1 MEQAGGIAD
10 AGLDEPRLV
19 GETGLAARIA
29 AIAGPV
35 AAGHGYRLVRVKI
48 SGQNGMTVQVM
59 AERPDGLMDIED
71 CTTLSRALSAT
82 LDVEDPIPN
91 EYNLEVSS
99 PGMDR
104 PLVRRID
111 FARWAGHEAKVEMS
125 EMIDGRKRFRGAIA
139 GIEDKVLHLAV
150 TDDAGESHDVTLP
163 LDLIDEAKLVLTD
176 ALIDAALKAEKQ
188 AKKARQAALPE
199 QD

>member
-29 AIAGPV
+29 AIAGPL
-35 AAGHGYRLVRVKI
+35 AAGLGYRLVRVKI

-111 FARWAGHEAKVEMS
+111 FARWEGHEAKVEMS

-150 TDDAGESHDVTLP
+150 TDDTGESHDVALP

-176 ALIDAALKAEKQ
+176 ALVDAALKAEKQ
-188 AKKARQAALPE
+188 AKKARKAALP
-199 QD
+199 QDD